1 MSGPK
6 TSQLEIERMIRAQLE
21 ALRSDVDHSRAR
33 ARRRIAALLNELLNE
48 AEGCAEAEEAAAS
61 PRQLAE
67 AALAQLTAECAFTP
81 ATAMAE
87 SVARTERCSS
97 RAVAIADAFEREA
110 HPLAE
115 RIQRARAQAAAASEA
130 RDFTAVLA
138 KAESL
143 RADYDVTVL
152 PQAKKLGKQFGTLG
166 GAAAGGAARSF
177 MADEHCLPS
186 ESSAVEAQGGS
197 RSAPMEKAAAE
208 GTAMQVEP
216 VGGNLGRPSPAA
228 VDESGTLIARNH
240 VQEVARRALA
250 LIASPCTLPADRAL
264 LLETTRELGPQAAAQ
279 LALLLPTMES
289 NAAAMADLIALIED
303 AEADLRAQ
311 SVPFAE
317 AFGTFATLE
326 EAVGRLETLRALQLQ
341 VDRNAYLKACIDT
354 VMARHGYTI
363 ARSVTM
369 GRDLMGTHRLFGRE
383 DATEGLHAFVSDAGD
398 LMLQVAGLPGG
409 IEAVE
414 DGEVVTMEAAPGGA
428 RTERLLADQHDFCAV
443 YDEIAED
450 LAAFGITN
458 TVRYKAAPDT
468 AFCREM
474 RAVADVEARAGMAE
488 RDGIRASHES
498 RGPGPAGGSRA
509 QGPYGE
515 DAAARREARKRRRSG
530 NATREMR

>member
-33 ARRRIAALLNELLNE
+33 ARRRIAALLNELLDE

-61 PRQLAE
+61 LRQLAE

-138 KAESL
+138 KAAKES
-143 RADYDVTVL
+143 AT
-152 PQAKKLGKQFGTLG
+152 
-166 GAAAGGAARSF
+166 AAAVEAARSF

-341 VDRNAYLKACIDT
+341 VDRNAYLKACIDA

-369 GRDLMGTHRLFGRE
+369 GR
-383 DATEGLHAFVSDAGD
+383 
-398 LMLQVAGLPGG
+398 
-409 IEAVE
+409 VE

-488 RDGIRASHES
+488 RDGIRASNES
-498 RGPGPAGGSRA
+498 RGPGLTEVS
-509 QGPYGE
+509 PYGE

>member
-1 MSGPK
+1 
-6 TSQLEIERMIRAQLE
+6 
-21 ALRSDVDHSRAR
+21 
-33 ARRRIAALLNELLNE
+33 
-48 AEGCAEAEEAAAS
+48 
-61 PRQLAE
+61 
-67 AALAQLTAECAFTP
+67 
-81 ATAMAE
+81 
-87 SVARTERCSS
+87 
-97 RAVAIADAFEREA
+97 
-110 HPLAE
+110 
-115 RIQRARAQAAAASEA
+115 
-130 RDFTAVLA
+130 
-138 KAESL
+138 
-143 RADYDVTVL
+143 
-152 PQAKKLGKQFGTLG
+152 
-166 GAAAGGAARSF
+166 
-177 MADEHCLPS
+177 
-186 ESSAVEAQGGS
+186 
-197 RSAPMEKAAAE
+197 
-208 GTAMQVEP
+208 MQVEP
-216 VGGNLGRPSPAA
+216 VGGNLHGRPSPAA

-341 VDRNAYLKACIDT
+341 VDRNAYLKACIDA

-369 GRDLMGTHRLFGRE
+369 GRDLMGTHRLFSRE

-488 RDGIRASHES
+488 RDGIRASNES
-498 RGPGPAGGSRA
+498 RGPGLTEVS
-509 QGPYGE
+509 PYGE

>member
-61 PRQLAE
+61 LRQLAE

-110 HPLAE
+110 HHLAE

-138 KAESL
+138 KAAKES
-143 RADYDVTVL
+143 AT
-152 PQAKKLGKQFGTLG
+152 
-166 GAAAGGAARSF
+166 AAAVEAARSF

-279 LALLLPTMES
+279 LSLLLPTMES

-488 RDGIRASHES
+488 RDGIRASNES
-498 RGPGPAGGSRA
+498 RGPGLTEVS
-509 QGPYGE
+509 PYVE

>member
-6 TSQLEIERMIRAQLE
+6 TSQLEIERMILAQLE
-21 ALRSDVDHSRAR
+21 ALRSDVDHGRAR
-33 ARRRIAALLNELLNE
+33 ARRRITALLDELLDE
-48 AEGCAEAEEAAAS
+48 AEGCAEADEAAAS
-61 PRQLAE
+61 LRQIAE
-67 AALAQLTAECAFTP
+67 TALAQLTAECAFTP
-81 ATAMAE
+81 ATAMEE
-87 SVARTERCSS
+87 SVARAERCTA
-97 RAVAIADAFEREA
+97 RATAIADAFEREA
-110 HPLAE
+110 RPLAE
-115 RIQRARAQAAAASEA
+115 RIRRARAQAAAASDAHDFAILLAEA
-130 RDFTAVLA
+130 AKESAPTAAV
-138 KAESL
+138 K
-143 RADYDVTVL
+143 T
-152 PQAKKLGKQFGTLG
+152 
-166 GAAAGGAARSF
+166 ARSF
-177 MADEHCLPS
+177 MADEHCLAP
-186 ESSAVEAQGGS
+186 ESAIAEAQGGS
-197 RSAPMEKAAAE
+197 RSAPTEKATAE

-216 VGGNLGRPSPAA
+216 VGGDLDHPSPAA
-228 VDESGTLIARNH
+228 EDEGGTSIAH
-240 VQEVARRALA
+240 DQVQEVSRRALA

-341 VDRNAYLKACIDT
+341 VDRNAYLKACIDA

-474 RAVADVEARAGMAE
+474 RAVADSEASSAIEEAEVEGHGR
-488 RDGIRASHES
+488 IRTSDES
-498 RGPGPAGGSRA
+498 RDPGLTEV
-509 QGPYGE
+509 GPYGE
-515 DAAARREARKRRRSG
+515 AATAAAKHGVRRRKRG
-530 NATREMR
+530 GGLAREMR

>member
-61 PRQLAE
+61 LRQLAE

-138 KAESL
+138 KAAKES
-143 RADYDVTVL
+143 AT
-152 PQAKKLGKQFGTLG
+152 
-166 GAAAGGAARSF
+166 AAA
-177 MADEHCLPS
+177 
-186 ESSAVEAQGGS
+186 V
-197 RSAPMEKAAAE
+197 E

-488 RDGIRASHES
+488 RDGIRASNES
-498 RGPGPAGGSRA
+498 RGPGLTEVS
-509 QGPYGE
+509 PYGE

>member
-61 PRQLAE
+61 LRQLAE

-138 KAESL
+138 KAAKES
-143 RADYDVTVL
+143 AT
-152 PQAKKLGKQFGTLG
+152 
-166 GAAAGGAARSF
+166 AAAVEAARSF

-216 VGGNLGRPSPAA
+216 VGGNLGRPSP
-228 VDESGTLIARNH
+228 
-240 VQEVARRALA
+240 
-250 LIASPCTLPADRAL
+250 
-264 LLETTRELGPQAAAQ
+264 
-279 LALLLPTMES
+279 
-289 NAAAMADLIALIED
+289 
-303 AEADLRAQ
+303 
-311 SVPFAE
+311 
-317 AFGTFATLE
+317 

-414 DGEVVTMEAAPGGA
+414 DGEVVTMKAAPGGA

-488 RDGIRASHES
+488 RDGIRASNES
-498 RGPGPAGGSRA
+498 RGPGLTEVS
-509 QGPYGE
+509 PYGE

>member
-21 ALRSDVDHSRAR
+21 ALRSDVDHGRAR
-33 ARRRIAALLNELLNE
+33 ARRRIAALLNELLDE

-61 PRQLAE
+61 LRQLAE
-67 AALAQLTAECAFTP
+67 AALAQLTVECAFTP

-87 SVARTERCSS
+87 SVARAERCSS
-97 RAVAIADAFEREA
+97 RAAAIADAFEREA

-115 RIQRARAQAAAASEA
+115 RIQRARAQAAAASDA
-130 RDFTAVLA
+130 RDFAAVLA
-138 KAESL
+138 E
-143 RADYDVTVL
+143 
-152 PQAKKLGKQFGTLG
+152 
-166 GAAAGGAARSF
+166 AARSF

-186 ESSAVEAQGGS
+186 ESSAVEARGGS

-250 LIASPCTLPADRAL
+250 LIASPYTLPADRAL

-488 RDGIRASHES
+488 RDGIRASNES
-498 RGPGPAGGSRA
+498 RGPGLTEVS
-509 QGPYGE
+509 PYGE

>member
-1 MSGPK
+1 MCKRSPVGRSRSSPPPAPCLPIAPCSWK
-6 TSQLEIERMIRAQLE
+6 RRA
-21 ALRSDVDHSRAR
+21 SW
-33 ARRRIAALLNELLNE
+33 ARR
-48 AEGCAEAEEAAAS
+48 
-61 PRQLAE
+61 P
-67 AALAQLTAECAFTP
+67 
-81 ATAMAE
+81 
-87 SVARTERCSS
+87 
-97 RAVAIADAFEREA
+97 
-110 HPLAE
+110 
-115 RIQRARAQAAAASEA
+115 
-130 RDFTAVLA
+130 
-138 KAESL
+138 
-143 RADYDVTVL
+143 
-152 PQAKKLGKQFGTLG
+152 
-166 GAAAGGAARSF
+166 
-177 MADEHCLPS
+177 
-186 ESSAVEAQGGS
+186 
-197 RSAPMEKAAAE
+197 
-208 GTAMQVEP
+208 
-216 VGGNLGRPSPAA
+216 
-228 VDESGTLIARNH
+228 
-240 VQEVARRALA
+240 
-250 LIASPCTLPADRAL
+250 
-264 LLETTRELGPQAAAQ
+264 AAQ

-341 VDRNAYLKACIDT
+341 VDRNAYLKACIDA

-468 AFCREM
+468 AFCP
-474 RAVADVEARAGMAE
+474 
-488 RDGIRASHES
+488 RDASRRRR
-498 RGPGPAGGSRA
+498 RGAGGNGGARRNPRLQRISRA
-509 QGPYGE
+509 RLTEVSPYGE

>member
-1 MSGPK
+1 M
-6 TSQLEIERMIRAQLE
+6 
-21 ALRSDVDHSRAR
+21 
-33 ARRRIAALLNELLNE
+33 
-48 AEGCAEAEEAAAS
+48 
-61 PRQLAE
+61 
-67 AALAQLTAECAFTP
+67 
-81 ATAMAE
+81 
-87 SVARTERCSS
+87 
-97 RAVAIADAFEREA
+97 
-110 HPLAE
+110 
-115 RIQRARAQAAAASEA
+115 
-130 RDFTAVLA
+130 
-138 KAESL
+138 
-143 RADYDVTVL
+143 
-152 PQAKKLGKQFGTLG
+152 
-166 GAAAGGAARSF
+166 
-177 MADEHCLPS
+177 
-186 ESSAVEAQGGS
+186 
-197 RSAPMEKAAAE
+197 
-208 GTAMQVEP
+208 
-216 VGGNLGRPSPAA
+216 
-228 VDESGTLIARNH
+228 DESGTLIARNH

-264 LLETTRELGPQAAAQ
+264 LLETARELGPQAAAQ

-341 VDRNAYLKACIDT
+341 VDRNAYLKACID
-354 VMARHGYTI
+354 ARYGTPRLHHRPLGHYG
-363 ARSVTM
+363 ARPH
-369 GRDLMGTHRLFGRE
+369 GTHRLFGRE

-488 RDGIRASHES
+488 RDGIRASNES
-498 RGPGPAGGSRA
+498 RGPGLTEVS
-509 QGPYGE
+509 PYGE